1 MATYAGRNSK
11 FAVGA
16 NTVSE
21 MSDWSIDI
29 KADVIRED
37 VFGTTWAKKH
47 GLSATDWS
55 ASVNGLVDLTDT
67 NGQIALEN
75 AVVSG
80 TKLTDLRFYIDNTN
94 YYTSDTDSD
103 ADAGAYI
110 TSYNVSTA
118 QGDVAKVSISIEG
131 TGPICKKS

>member
-1 MATYAGRNSK
+1 MQNL

-67 NGQIALEN
+67 NGQIAMEN

-80 TKLTDLRFYIDNTN
+80 TKLTDLRFYIDATN

-110 TSYNVSTA
+110 TSYNISTA

-131 TGPICKKS
+131 TGPIYRTS